1 MKYNKNSLIFKI
13 ALLSIS
19 TLLMIAPAVSS
30 ALPLL
35 YPAFSGVSKASVEGL
50 VTLPNIGIIFGLILS
65 PILIKFLGQKKT
77 VLSGLVLALISG
89 TFPMYASNFM
99 MIAISRLLL
108 GVGIGLF
115 NSLAVSLIPQFYNDE
130 EEETAS
136 MLGFQNVMG
145 ALGTALASFV
155 LSWLVTINWHMAF
168 GIYLLIIPVFILF
181 ALFIPNDKANK
192 TITKKAAPKN
202 REKINSKLVVIWTVF
217 FILFIFYMPISYK
230 LPLLVTSEKLGSMSQ
245 YAALTGITGL
255 CGIPLG
261 ASLGMFFK
269 KLHDKIFPLG
279 FLITA
284 LGFLLFGFATNLVM
298 IFAGNI
304 VLGFGAALA
313 IPYLYNWISWAA
325 PHGSVNL
332 ATTIALVLINIAC
345 SISPYIL
352 NSLSGLLGNSTPRF
366 AMFICAAAFILLT
379 VYGLGH
385 YLRVHRVNIK
395 AKQQL

>member
-50 VTLPNIGIIFGLILS
+50 ITLPNIGIILGLILS
-65 PILIKFLGQKKT
+65 PVLIRFLGQKKT

-89 TFPMYASNFM
+89 TFPMYASSFM

-108 GVGIGLF
+108 GMGIGLF
-115 NSLAVSLIPQFYNDE
+115 NSLAVSLIPQFYNDD

-145 ALGTALASFV
+145 ALGTALVSFI

-217 FILFIFYMPISYK
+217 FILFIFYMPLSYK

-261 ASLGMFFK
+261 ASFGILFK
-269 KLHDKIFPLG
+269 KLHDKIFP
-279 FLITA
+279 I
-284 LGFLLFGFATNLVM
+284 GFLLFGFATNLVM

-313 IPYLYNWISWAA
+313 VPYLYNWLSWAA

-345 SISPYIL
+345 SVSPYIL
-352 NSLSGLLGNSTPRF
+352 NSLSGVLGNSTPRF

-385 YLRVHRVNIK
+385 YLRVHRINIK
-395 AKQQL
+395 TKHQF